1 MTIGLIERRDGWRIV
16 LENCP
21 EDYRAH
27 AVAALDFLMSFPDPF
42 NADDVRA
49 LIPEDLTPHSPN
61 VIGAII
67 GGRAAAGQIFP
78 VGDYNSPRKT
88 RHASRNRMWRAAS

>member
-1 MTIGLIERRDGWRIV
+1 MTAGITERDEGFRIV

-21 EDYRAH
+21 DDYREH
-27 AVAALDFLMSFPDPF
+27 AIAALDHLTAKGAPF

-49 LIPEDLTPHSPN
+49 LIPSGLVPHSPN

-67 GGRAAAGQIFP
+67 GGRASAGRILP
-78 VGDYNSPRKT
+78 VGEYNSPRKS
-88 RHASRNRMWRAAS
+88 RHASRNRMWRAA